1 MTITDQ
7 AVVVDWNTLDASL
20 DRYQDVLAVDFTP
33 TLGDYE
39 DFQSLT
45 PQQKRVYAQQ
55 VVVLQAYSVC
65 GTILKAC
72 VATKVVPSSVY
83 TWLDQDRWGFKKR
96 WDIATRLFVQQLED
110 RAYERI
116 KNPSFNGRI
125 GSDGLLSHAL
135 NAHSPRWRGPQ
146 PAGQEQVGEVMKA
159 IIKLARPSKA
169 IEGQSRALDAPEL

>member
-1 MTITDQ
+1 VYYW
-7 AVVVDWNTLDASL
+7 ANNNSLGFNRRFTLA
-20 DRYQDVLAVDFTP
+20 
-33 TLGDYE
+33 
-39 DFQSLT
+39 
-45 PQQKRVYAQQ
+45 K
-55 VVVLQAYSVC
+55 
-65 GTILKAC
+65 
-72 VATKVVPSSVY
+72 
-83 TWLDQDRWGFKKR
+83 DRWR
-96 WDIATRLFVQQLED
+96 EYLENL
-110 RAYERI
+110 AFERI